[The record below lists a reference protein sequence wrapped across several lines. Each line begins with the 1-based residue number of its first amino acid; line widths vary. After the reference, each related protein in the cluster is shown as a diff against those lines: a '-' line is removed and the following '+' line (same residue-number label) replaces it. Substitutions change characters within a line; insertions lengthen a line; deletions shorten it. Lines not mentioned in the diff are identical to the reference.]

1 MGDVNGELEA
11 LVDNVVNW
19 HTQRYPELLSN
30 SPSLQSLVSIRLL
43 CERILLPVQNQ
54 FGLVKVTYGFTSANL
69 VSLIRKKNP
78 SGTAPELDQHAASE
92 LNSGDKLISKRRGS
106 ACDFFIKNYSMADI
120 CRFMVNNLD
129 FDRLYFYGDNRP
141 IHVSISDKPVKHLQ
155 IMCESSSGRRYPGK
169 KAFGSE
175 AKVLA
180 EKL

>member
-1 MGDVNGELEA
+1 MGDVNDELEA
-11 LVDNVVNW
+11 LVENVINW
-19 HTQRYPELLSN
+19 HSQRYPELQSN

-92 LNSGDKLISKRRGS
+92 FNSRENQISKRSGS

-120 CRFMVNNLD
+120 SRFIVNNLD

-141 IHVSISDKPVKHLQ
+141 IHVSISDKPVRHLQ

-169 KAFGSE
+169 KAFGE
-175 AKVLA
+175 NAVILA
-180 EKL
+180 GSL